1 MARPP
6 QYERSVDTTRDVTAV
21 NVAIKH
27 LAADDRAHLIA
38 WLLLYYDDAGAMF
51 SSQAGR
57 RRRRVTIDEIDYW
70 LVRFPDPSP
79 RLQR

>member
-6 QYERSVDTTRDVTAV
+6 QYERSVDGTRDVTAV
-21 NVAIKH
+21 KVAVKH
-27 LAADDRAHLIA
+27 LAPDDRAHLMA

-51 SSQAGR
+51 SPHTSR

-70 LVRFPDPSP
+70 LVRVPK
-79 RLQR
+79 R

>member
-6 QYERSVDTTRDVTAV
+6 QYERSVDVTRDLTAV
-21 NVAIKH
+21 KVAVKH
-27 LAADDRAHLIA
+27 LAPDDRTRLMA

-51 SSQAGR
+51 SPQTSR

-70 LVRFPDPSP
+70 LVRVPK
-79 RLQR
+79 R